1 MISLCCGDPL
11 HPGSRCSNVFI
22 CNTCN
27 RVEENKCDVGE
38 RYRGRTWLLVIGK
51 KDSAPLNAKKIRGA
65 LIFAIFHVPNLFFFY
80 RFQAYFSNVIFYHCF
95 IETINRC
102 LN

>member
-51 KDSAPLNAKKIRGA
+51 KDSAPLNAKKSEEHLFSLYFMF
-65 LIFAIFHVPNLFFFY
+65 LICFSFTDFRHTLVMS
-80 RFQAYFSNVIFYHCF
+80 YFTTVLLKQL
-95 IETINRC
+95 TDV
-102 LN
+102 